1 MPAKKYLIVIGG
13 PTASGKTKAAIKVAN
28 HFGVEIISADSRQFY
43 REMEIG
49 TAKPNKEEL
58 AQAPHH
64 FINNLS
70 IHDEYTAGDF
80 EREVI
85 PFLDKLYES
94 YDVAILAGGS
104 GFFIQAVTEGLDYFP
119 EVPKEVRAKIE
130 KDFEEKGLAYL
141 QKQVKAVEP
150 EYFEIMD
157 NKNPHRLIRALSVY
171 KASGKPFSSFLY
183 QDPKIRNFEPIFICL
198 EMQRPFLYNRINKR
212 VDKMMNKGLLKE
224 AMSLY
229 PHKDLTPLQT
239 VGYSELFDYFDGKT
253 SLPAAVELIKRNSR
267 RYAKRQMTWFR
278 KKTYWNRFYAK
289 DPAAIIKFVTL
300 RIQADLEQAE
310 REY

>member
-13 PTASGKTKAAIKVAN
+13 PTASGKTTAAIRVAN

-49 TAKPNKEEL
+49 TAKPSKEEL

-64 FINNLS
+64 FVNNLS
-70 IHDEYTAGDF
+70 IHDEYSAGDY

-85 PFLDKLYES
+85 PFLNKLYES

-104 GFFIQAVTEGLDYFP
+104 GFFIQAIIEGLDKFP
-119 EVPKEVRAKIE
+119 EVPKAIRTSIE
-130 KDFEEKGLAYL
+130 KDFKTKGLEYL
-141 QKQVKAVEP
+141 RQQVKAVEP
-150 EYFEIMD
+150 EYFELMD
-157 NKNPHRLIRALSVY
+157 NLNPHRLIRALSVY
-171 KASGKPFSSFLY
+171 KASGQTFSSFLY
-183 QDPKIRNFEPIFICL
+183 QAPKVRPFEPIFVCL

-212 VDKMMNKGLLKE
+212 VDKMMNSGLLKE
-224 AMSLY
+224 ANDLY
-229 PHKDLTPLQT
+229 PFRHLSPLKT
-239 VGYSELFDYFDGKT
+239 VGYNELFRYFDGAY
-253 SLPAAVELIKRNSR
+253 SLEDAIALIKQNSR

-289 DPAAIIKFVTL
+289 DPDAIIKFVTL
-300 RIQADLEQAE
+300 RMMADLE
-310 REY
+310 RE

>member
-13 PTASGKTKAAIKVAN
+13 PTASGKTTAAIKVAN

-43 REMEIG
+43 REMDIG
-49 TAKPNKEEL
+49 TAKPSAEEL

-64 FINNLS
+64 FVNNLS
-70 IHDEYTAGDF
+70 VHDDYTAGDF

-94 YDVAILAGGS
+94 YDVAILSGGS
-104 GFFIQAVTEGLDYFP
+104 GFFIQAVIEGLDDFP
-119 EVPKEVRAKIE
+119 EVPKEIRDQIE

-141 QKQVKAVEP
+141 QKEVKAVEP
-150 EYFEIMD
+150 EYYHIMD

-171 KASGKPFSSFLY
+171 RASGKPFSSFLY

-198 EMQRPFLYNRINKR
+198 EMQRPLLYNRINKR
-212 VDKMMNKGLLKE
+212 VDKMINNGLLKE
-224 AMSLY
+224 AEALY
-229 PHKDLTPLQT
+229 PFKHLTTLQT
-239 VGYSELFDYFDGKT
+239 VGYSEIFNYFDGKV
-253 SLPAAVELIKRNSR
+253 SLPVAIELIKRNSR

-278 KKTYWNRFYAK
+278 KKTYWNRFYAE
-289 DPAAIIKFVTL
+289 DPDAIIKFVTI
-300 RIQADLEQAE
+300 RMQADLDREE
-310 REY
+310 RGS

>member
-13 PTASGKTKAAIKVAN
+13 PTASGKTKASIKVAN

-49 TAKPNKEEL
+49 TAKPTAAEL

-64 FINNLS
+64 FVNNLS
-70 IHDEYTAGDF
+70 IHDEYTAGDY

-94 YDVAILAGGS
+94 YDVAILSGGS
-104 GFFIQAVTEGLDYFP
+104 GFFIQAITEGLDYFP

-130 KDFEEKGLAYL
+130 QDFAEKGLEYL
-141 QKQVKAVEP
+141 QKQVRAVEP
-150 EYFEIMD
+150 EYYRIMD

-171 KASGKPFSSFLY
+171 VASGQPFSSFLY
-183 QDPKIRNFEPIFICL
+183 QDPKIRTFEPIFICL

-224 AMSLY
+224 AEALY
-229 PHKDLTPLQT
+229 PFRNLTPLQT
-239 VGYSELFDYFDGKT
+239 VGYSELFDYFDGKH
-253 SLPAAVELIKRNSR
+253 SLPAAIELIKRNSR

-289 DPAAIIKFVTL
+289 DPMAIIKFVTL
-300 RIQADLEQAE
+300 RIQADLEQE
-310 REY
+310 GLG

>member
-49 TAKPNKEEL
+49 TAKPDAEEL

-64 FINNLS
+64 FVNNLS

-104 GFFIQAVTEGLDYFP
+104 GFFIQAVIEGLDDFP
-119 EVPKEVRAKIE
+119 EVPKEIRAQIE

-212 VDKMMNKGLLKE
+212 VDKMMNNGLLKE

-229 PHKDLTPLQT
+229 PFKHLTPLQT

-289 DPAAIIKFVTL
+289 DPDAIIKFVTL
-300 RIQADLEQAE
+300 RIQADLEKAE